1 MNMIKPRSRAILTVF
16 LKEVRENLR
25 DRRTLMSAFLT
36 GPLLGPLVF
45 VMLINFTLNRE
56 LDKADMPLPVPV
68 IGAAY
73 APNLIGALKAGGVVP
88 GAAVAN
94 PAQTVRQQDADVVLR
109 IAADYGKAWRQGE
122 PVQVEMFYDS
132 SRRDGN
138 ASVERVTR
146 LVENYARQQGAL
158 RLVARGLSP
167 GTAWPL
173 QVAKRDQAT
182 PQSRAVLLFA
192 MLPYFFVITI
202 FMGGMYLAIDLTAG
216 ERERQSLEPLFAN
229 PVARWKILCGKL
241 AAICVFSTVSLL
253 ITLLAFA
260 VVGRFIP
267 AEKIGMELDLG
278 IHFASRVLL
287 LILPLVLLL
296 SASQSMVA
304 AFAKSYREAQT
315 YISLLMLVPLIP
327 TALLSFMPIKAHAWM
342 YAVPLLGQN
351 LGIMQLLRGDG
362 VSGEQMVLC
371 LAGSTVAALLAV
383 MATIQLYRSER
394 LAISACA
401 GDPAGSSRYLC
412 RVGQRRT
419 PASVAQPDFTRW
431 CCGS

>member
-1 MNMIKPRSRAILTVF
+1 MNVTGKVRRGSALITVF
-16 LKEVRENLR
+16 VKEVKENLR

-36 GPLLGPLVF
+36 GPLLGPLLF

-56 LDKADMPLPVPV
+56 LEKAEKPLPVPV
-68 IGAAY
+68 IGAEF
-73 APNLIGALKAGGVVP
+73 APNLLDALKAGGVVP
-88 GAAVAN
+88 GAAVAD
-94 PAQTVRQQDADVVLR
+94 PEQTVRKQDADVVLR
-109 IAADYGKAWRQGE
+109 IAADYGKAWRKGE
-122 PVQVEMFYDS
+122 PVQVELFYDS
-132 SRRDGN
+132 SQRDAN
-138 ASVERVTR
+138 TPVERVTK
-146 LVENYARQQGAL
+146 LVEGYARQQGAM
-158 RLVARGLSP
+158 RLVARGMSP

-173 QVAKRDQAT
+173 QVARRDQAT

-229 PVARWKILCGKL
+229 PVPRWQILCGKL
-241 AAICVFSTVSLL
+241 AAICAFSAASLL

-267 AEKIGMELDLG
+267 AAKIGMELDLG
-278 IHFASRVLL
+278 LHFATHVVLL
-287 LILPLVLLL
+287 MLPLVLLL
-296 SASQSMVA
+296 AALQSMVA

-327 TALLSFMPIKAHAWM
+327 SAALSFLPIRAQPWM

-362 VSGEQMVLC
+362 VSGVQLGWC
-371 LAGSTVAALLAV
+371 LAGSTLAALLAV
-383 MATIQLYRSER
+383 LVTVQLYRSEK
-394 LAISACA
+394 LAIS
-401 GDPAGSSRYLC
+401 S
-412 RVGQRRT
+412 
-419 PASVAQPDFTRW
+419 
-431 CCGS
+431 

>member
-394 LAISACA
+394 LAISA
-401 GDPAGSSRYLC
+401 
-412 RVGQRRT
+412 
-419 PASVAQPDFTRW
+419 
-431 CCGS
+431 